1 MIREIEKIID
11 NHHINHDV
19 FEIPRNQAIFNVL
32 RIYEDL
38 CRLNAITAGI
48 RNLSGLENIVR
59 ANMNVLN
66 VSLQWIY
73 ALCANDE

>member
-19 FEIPRNQAIFNVL
+19 FKIPRNQAVFNVL

-38 CRLNAITAGI
+38 CRLNDITTEI
-48 RNLSGLENIVR
+48 LNLSGLENIVR
-59 ANMNVLN
+59 ANMDVLN

>member
-19 FEIPRNQAIFNVL
+19 FKIPRNQAIFNVL

-38 CRLNAITAGI
+38 CRLNAITTGI
-48 RNLSGLENIVR
+48 LNLSGLENIVR
-59 ANMNVLN
+59 ANWENCHIFIQQGKRE
-66 VSLQWIY
+66 SFFG
-73 ALCANDE
+73 

>member
-19 FEIPRNQAIFNVL
+19 FKIPRNQAIFNVL

-38 CRLNAITAGI
+38 CRLNAITTGI
-48 RNLSGLENIVR
+48 
-59 ANMNVLN
+59 
-66 VSLQWIY
+66 
-73 ALCANDE
+73 